1 MDLKEQMEKLSEAQ
15 KERIILQY
23 LKVRSK
29 ANEKYKKEL
38 KDNPD
43 FIQKNREFAKNY
55 YQNNKEKKFEYYD
68 NNKEKIR
75 LRARY
80 NYYKQ
85 RNRLDDY
92 LLKYSEEAHNFMCEA
107 EINKIK
113 KPSNVVEELNFGT
126 EVKTG
131 TEVE

>member
-1 MDLKEQMEKLSEAQ
+1 MDLQEQMEKLSEAQ
-15 KERIILQY
+15 KERIIMQY
-23 LKVRSK
+23 LKVRNK

-43 FIQKNREFAKNY
+43 FIEKNRAFAKNY

-75 LRARY
+75 LRARF

-85 RNRLDDY
+85 RNRLQDY
-92 LLKYSEEAHNFMCEA
+92 LLKYSEEANNFMTEE
-107 EINKIK
+107 EINEITNN
-113 KPSNVVEELNFGT
+113 SE
-126 EVKTG
+126 
-131 TEVE
+131 

>member
-1 MDLKEQMEKLSEAQ
+1 MDLREQMDKLSENQ
-15 KERIILQY
+15 KEKIIMQY
-23 LKVRSK
+23 LKVRNK

-92 LLKYSEEAHNFMCEA
+92 LLKYAEEAHNFMTEE
-107 EINKIK
+107 EINEINN
-113 KPSNVVEELNFGT
+113 PGNIIEELKND
-126 EVKTG
+126 
-131 TEVE
+131 

>member
-1 MDLKEQMEKLSEAQ
+1 MDLQEQMEKLTESQ
-15 KERIILQY
+15 KEKIILQY

-29 ANEKYKKEL
+29 ANDKYKKEL

-55 YQNNKEKKFEYYD
+55 YQKNKEKKFEYYD

-92 LLKYSEEAHNFMCEA
+92 LLKYTEEAHNFMTEE
-107 EINKIK
+107 EINEIK
-113 KPSNVVEELNFGT
+113 NFSSEVVEKLKSEIKS
-126 EVKTG
+126 E
-131 TEVE
+131 

>member
-1 MDLKEQMEKLSEAQ
+1 MDLQEQMEKLTESQ
-15 KERIILQY
+15 KDKIILQY

-29 ANEKYKKEL
+29 ANDKYKKEL

-75 LRARY
+75 LRARF

-85 RNRLDDY
+85 RNRLEDY
-92 LLKYSEEAHNFMCEA
+92 LLKYSEEASNFLTEE
-107 EINKIK
+107 EINEINN
-113 KPSNVVEELNFGT
+113 PSNIVDELKS
-126 EVKTG
+126 EIKS
-131 TEVE
+131 E

>member
-1 MDLKEQMEKLSEAQ
+1 MYLQEQMEKLTEEQ
-15 KERIILQY
+15 KEKIILQY

-29 ANEKYKKEL
+29 ANDKYKKEL
-38 KDNPD
+38 KDNPE

-55 YQNNKEKKFEYYD
+55 YQKNKEKKFEYYD

-85 RNRLDDY
+85 RNRLQDY
-92 LLKYSEEAHNFMCEA
+92 LLKYSEEAHNFMSIE
-107 EINKIK
+107 EINEIN
-113 KPSNVVEELNFGT
+113 KPSNVVEELKS
-126 EVKTG
+126 EIK
-131 TEVE
+131 ED

>member
-1 MDLKEQMEKLSEAQ
+1 MDLREQMEKLTESQ
-15 KERIILQY
+15 KEKIILQY

-29 ANEKYKKEL
+29 ANDKYKKEL

-55 YQNNKEKKFEYYD
+55 YQKNKEKKFEYYD

-75 LRARY
+75 LSARY

-85 RNRLDDY
+85 RNRLQDY
-92 LLKYSEEAHNFMCEA
+92 LLKYSEEAHNFMSEE
-107 EINKIK
+107 EINEIK
-113 KPSNVVEELNFGT
+113 KPSNVVEELKS
-126 EVKTG
+126 EIK
-131 TEVE
+131 ED